1 MCRDHGA
8 GMAYARELSGI
19 ARRFQ
24 PSISF
29 GKIIVKTLTLTLL
42 AVTAL
47 ALGACGNRTEQR
59 IGGAAVGAGTGA
71 VIAGPV
77 GAVVGGAAGAIS
89 APAVVRATR

>member
-1 MCRDHGA
+1 
-8 GMAYARELSGI
+8 MAYSNLYVRELSGI
-19 ARRFQ
+19 AGRFQ
-24 PSISF
+24 PSISL